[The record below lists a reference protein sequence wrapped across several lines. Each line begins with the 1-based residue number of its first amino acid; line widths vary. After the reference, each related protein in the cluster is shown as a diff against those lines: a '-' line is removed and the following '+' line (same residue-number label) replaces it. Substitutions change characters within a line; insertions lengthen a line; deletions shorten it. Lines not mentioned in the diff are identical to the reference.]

1 MDRQTLGE
9 MDLPAH
15 IWEPFAQSRAAIRCS
30 PGFLIYLQGTE
41 ATCFYYLKEGRVKSF
56 IQSET
61 GGERVLN
68 IYRAGSLFGEASFL
82 DELPRVSS
90 AVALPPCQLVPIDRE
105 LVTQAISRDP
115 ELALA
120 MMKYLA
126 RTVRLLSHQVDQM
139 AFRPAQWR
147 VARYLLSPARAGGR
161 PPGSQAHLAPS
172 LPASR
177 GAVRPSFND
186 LAPPGPGE
194 PKFPRISAASAPNN
208 AAVVAPHTTG
218 ARLLSFIRFPL

>member
-90 AVALPPCQLVPIDRE
+90 AVALTPCQLVPIDRE

-120 MMKYLA
+120 M
-126 RTVRLLSHQVDQM
+126 RLLSHQVDQM

-147 VARYLLSPARAGGR
+147 VARYLLSLADGDDCLQC
-161 PPGSQAHLAPS
+161 SQDDIADS
-172 LPASR
+172 VSVSR
-177 GAVRPSFND
+177 VTVSRILND
-186 LAPPGPGE
+186 LSRRGLVELGYRRIQILNRPGLE
-194 PKFPRISAASAPNN
+194 WLCREE
-208 AAVVAPHTTG
+208 
-218 ARLLSFIRFPL
+218 